1 MNLYQRQ
8 PEEMSPESL
17 RGIQPSELGNVEL
30 NPEQTKAQ
38 ALQSAMSELEEE
50 LKKRLH
56 NGCSSIIEET
66 RSRLRKE
73 LSAALEAF
81 GEDASARLRA
91 LQQEQ
96 VAESKSKIQLQ
107 MAERVREQVNEIQS
121 ALSKPC
127 AELKG
132 WNGRNLQLLF
142 VIRKTLQ
149 DLLNTRLAI
158 DRSFADGEG
167 FRLNQTMDSH

>member
-56 NGCSSIIEET
+56 NGCSSIVEET

-96 VAESKSKIQLQ
+96 AAESKSKSQLQ
-107 MAERVREQVNEIQS
+107 MAARVREQVNELQS

-127 AELKG
+127 AEIKA
-132 WNGRNLQLLF
+132 
-142 VIRKTLQ
+142 
-149 DLLNTRLAI
+149 LAAQAESAVTSRAS
-158 DRSFADGEG
+158 DVDAAEKKRQTAEQKLEG
-167 FRLNQTMDSH
+167 SC